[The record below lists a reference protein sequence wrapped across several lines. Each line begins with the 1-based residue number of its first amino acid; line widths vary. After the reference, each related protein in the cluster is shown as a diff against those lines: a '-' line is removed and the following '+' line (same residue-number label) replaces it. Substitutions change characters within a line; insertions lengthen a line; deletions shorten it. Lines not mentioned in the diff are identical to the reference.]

1 MKRRHL
7 LAAGIGALAAPAV
20 VPAIVHAD
28 ARYPDRTIRLVV
40 PFPAGGATDV
50 VGRMF
55 ADKLTHQL
63 GQTVIV
69 DNKSGAAGA
78 IGAVEVKNAR
88 PDGYTLLVAT
98 SSTHAINPTAFVNPP
113 YDPVKDFTPL
123 SYVCETGLVVLVH
136 PSVPAK
142 NIAELVGLLKA
153 SPDKYNYASSGVG
166 SVHHLAGELF
176 KSKAGVKATHVP
188 YKGAGPALSDLV
200 AGQLPIMFATIGP
213 ALPMIASG
221 KARALGVT
229 SARRSSA
236 LPDVPTLAEQ
246 GLAGYDASLK
256 FSLVAPAGLPAPI
269 AARLQSDLKKIVSDP
284 ELAKALQKL
293 GNDDVGPRTP
303 DEVTQ
308 ITGNDLK
315 KWGSVIREA
324 GITLDS

>member
-1 MKRRHL
+1 MRPQRRQVL
-7 LAAGIGALAAPAV
+7 TYLGAGAATLAFAHVRAQDWPSKPVKLVIGYSTGGST
-20 VPAIVHAD
+20 D
-28 ARYPDRTIRLVV
+28 ATARLV
-40 PFPAGGATDV
+40 
-50 VGRMF
+50 GRGLE
-55 ADKLTHQL
+55 ASL
-63 GQTVIV
+63 GQPIV
-69 DNKSGAAGA
+69 YEYKPGAGA
-78 IGAVEVKNAR
+78 SLGAEYVAR
-88 PDGYTLLVAT
+88 AEPDGYTIGLTDTGPMSIMPNLRKL
-98 SSTHAINPTAFVNPP
+98 S

-123 SYVCETGLVVLVH
+123 SSVCETGLAVLVH
-136 PSVPAK
+136 PSVPARTLGEL
-142 NIAELVGLLKA
+142 IALLKA

-176 KSKAGVKATHVP
+176 KIKAGAKAMHVP
-188 YKGAGPALSDLV
+188 YRGAGPALTDLI
-200 AGQLPIMFATIGP
+200 AGQVPIMFATIGP

-229 SARRSSA
+229 SAKRSSA

-246 GLAGYDASLK
+246 GLPGYDASLK
-256 FSLVAPAGLPAPI
+256 FTLVAPAGLPAPI

-293 GNDDVGPRTP
+293 GNDDIGPRTP
-303 DEVTQ
+303 KEVAE